1 MLQRASHILSHLV
14 VVLLQYA
21 VVVVV
26 QRRIARSKHITMSSI
41 FAVYSSLT

>member
-14 VVLLQYA
+14 VVLLRY

-26 QRRIARSKHITMSSI
+26 VLEVVD
-41 FAVYSSLT
+41 VYVGLLHQT

>member
-26 QRRIARSKHITMSSI
+26 LEVVD
-41 FAVYSSLT
+41 VYVGLLDYT